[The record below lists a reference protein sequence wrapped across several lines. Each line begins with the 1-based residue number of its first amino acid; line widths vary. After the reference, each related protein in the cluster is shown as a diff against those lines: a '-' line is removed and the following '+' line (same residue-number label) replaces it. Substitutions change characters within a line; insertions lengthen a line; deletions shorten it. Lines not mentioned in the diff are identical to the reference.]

1 MTEQL
6 TIGDEVTFCGVV
18 IAISESGNPI
28 VQLKGS
34 GRFLIK
40 KEDIKT
46 IHPYDEPPKEDKR
59 RGR

>member
-1 MTEQL
+1 MNV
-6 TIGDEVTFCGVV
+6 GDEVTFCGVV

-46 IHPYDEPPKEDKR
+46 VHPFDEPPKEDKR